1 MCVLIRTRQTL
12 GHCHALPRLRAN
24 SLRPPPPTSAP
35 NSPPPALPRLLPLLP
50 PPLPATLSPLQTFPL
65 TGGGGRLWQVYKTS
79 YQIICYLSW
88 FFAHSL
94 LWPWLLCFSS
104 SFRAPQLRSCMQ
116 SATTSRNNN
125 NNHNNKSNNQN
136 QIICNTPR
144 QRKTRCRAA

>member
-1 MCVLIRTRQTL
+1 MLSPASARTPYD
-12 GHCHALPRLRAN
+12 PRLQ
-24 SLRPPPPTSAP
+24 LQPQTPHPWPC
-35 NSPPPALPRLLPLLP
+35 PASYLFF